1 MVADFFAV
9 VASEVNVCERRLNA
23 LRLLIV
29 GTIVAECVLRRLMLL
44 EVTGLEPAT
53 SCLQSR
59 HSTLELH
66 PLFTLKNNVEL
77 LVCYR

>member
-1 MVADFFAV
+1 
-9 VASEVNVCERRLNA
+9 
-23 LRLLIV
+23 
-29 GTIVAECVLRRLMLL
+29 MLL

-53 SCLQSR
+53 FCLQSR